1 MEQKIRLNL
10 IPTGPMPV
18 CYASQYDKKREIG
31 LVLFNGTRPLLFTD
45 ETLELDVRKSDS
57 HIVTIDVPTPEGT
70 NLAVFETTEQMC
82 AVAGSNECELRIKK
96 AGADIGSLN
105 FIMEIERSPM
115 ENGLQSDSEIRN
127 LATQIAAAATPV
139 VEEIAPPIIRDFL
152 ADDYYNKEAT
162 DELIQTIAANFAGE
176 YNEEDTYYNG
186 AFVIYENA
194 LYRCQAGETSGEFDP
209 EDWYLTNITAEM
221 KEDLQELE
229 GILRAL
235 ISNKMDKTNPTGS
248 GSFSFN
254 RRAGSTIGEKSV
266 AFAENSVASGNN
278 SFTAG
283 YGHVATNYGAFAEGS
298 GNEARGNCSHAEGRG
313 TKSTNNNTH
322 AEGGYTTASG
332 GTSHAEGW
340 ETTASGVCSHS
351 EGDTTTAS
359 GSNAHAEGGQTTA
372 SGNSSHSEGYN
383 TTASG
388 YVSHAEGYAT
398 EASATESHA
407 EGYGTKASRQGAHA
421 EGEFTKASGSFS
433 HAEGSYTEATHKD
446 QHVFGEYNIL
456 DDSQAEAS
464 RRGNY
469 VEIVGNGT
477 GSNNRSNARTL
488 DWQGNE
494 TIAGDLIFNGS
505 TSLTDEI
512 DRLDDK
518 IDDLPEPMVFKGTL
532 GVGGTI
538 QNLPAA
544 GASNEGYTYKVITEG
559 TYAGQAAKIG
569 DTFTCGKPEGSSLF
583 TWVLFSQGDTDTDT
597 WRGIK
602 VNGTEKIGSGIST
615 GDVDFVD
622 SDTIEWEYDSNGN
635 KIKPKTKN
643 IYTEAEVNEL
653 VEEAIYDILPSDT
666 ESGSI
671 ANFETDLALPL
682 KSAIFD
688 VNAIQDLHGQSGA
701 YPAGGG
707 KNLFDVDNAPVL
719 TGYIGS
725 QTFNSNNSA
734 ARTTY
739 VKISPSTTYTVQKI
753 LSERFVIATAEAI
766 PADGVAFTSR
776 IQNDTR
782 QSLTITS
789 GANDAYLWIF
799 CYLGTV
805 DTKTL
810 QEILNSIQV
819 EVGSTA
825 TAWAPYSNICPISGR
840 SEAEVGKSNGR
851 SDLAPFLRGLLQG
864 KYAFVEMNSLIWTYS
879 TYADVNY
886 FVTSTSLPNVKA
898 PAASGQTANAI
909 SNGYTNVAS
918 NGVTSPIFVSGT
930 MFIWTTGR
938 LFLRDTSYTDVT
950 TFVNSL
956 QGKYL
961 IYELATPETPTITQA
976 QFEMLCE
983 AFGTSG
989 EFTTIELGG
998 TYYGGRILQDKEGH
1012 RQLDVT
1018 HEILDLGEPSWSY
1031 STWGAGPVFSVYLP
1045 LAKEQPTAGEKGDIK
1060 CTIYKN
1066 ITSSEMYNDNPKYSI
1081 CLNRSNVRISNP
1093 DYTDRETF
1101 KTAMAGQ
1108 KLVYELATPITID
1121 LPDGEPITTAIGT
1134 NNIYADSGDT
1144 TVEFKESIN
1153 KKIAS
1158 LQALILNT

>member
-18 CYASQYDKKREIG
+18 CYASQYDKGRQIG
-31 LVLFNGTRPLLFTD
+31 LVLFNGTRPLLLTD

-176 YNEEDTYYNG
+176 YDEEETYYNG

-209 EDWYLTNITAEM
+209 EDWYLTNVTAEM

-254 RRAGSTIGEKSV
+254 RRAGSSIGEKSV

-359 GSNAHAEGGQTTA
+359 GSNAHAEGGSTTA
-372 SGNSSHSEGYN
+372 SGNASHAEGYN

-433 HAEGSYTEATHKD
+433 HAEGSYTEANHKD

-456 DDSQAEAS
+456 DDSQAEES
-464 RRGNY
+464 RRGNF

-494 TIAGDLIFNGS
+494 TIAGDLIFNEN
-505 TSLTDEI
+505 TSLTAEL
-512 DRLDDK
+512 DRLDDR
-518 IDDLPEPMVFKGTL
+518 IDDLPKPMVYKGTL
-532 GVGGTI
+532 GTGGTI
-538 QNLPAA
+538 TSLPPAT
-544 GASNEGYTYKVITEG
+544 ASKEGYTYKVITEG
-559 TYAGQAAKIG
+559 TYAGQAAKVG
-569 DTFTCGKPEGSSLF
+569 DTFTCSKPEGDLFF

-635 KIKPKTKN
+635 KLKPKTKN
-643 IYTEAEVNEL
+643 IYTEEEVNEL

-666 ESGSI
+666 ESGAI

-682 KSAIFD
+682 KSAIFNVD
-688 VNAIQDLHGQSGA
+688 AIQDLHGQSGA
-701 YPAGGG
+701 YPAGGSAQLWDEELEAG
-707 KNLFDVDNAPVL
+707 SIDNDTGGNTSYYPNRARSKNYIPTTPQTAYYFVSKNSVPVQVL
-719 TGYIGS
+719 GYDENQNYIGIVKSMATS
-725 QTFNSNNSA
+725 QSF
-734 ARTTY
+734 TTLANCY
-739 VKISPSTTYTVQKI
+739 FIRFKTTADYALPYKNDFSVNYPSTD
-753 LSERFVIATAEAI
+753 TA
-766 PADGVAFTSR
+766 
-776 IQNDTR
+776 
-782 QSLTITS
+782 
-789 GANDAYLWIF
+789 YH
-799 CYLGTV
+799 
-805 DTKTL
+805 
-810 QEILNSIQV
+810 
-819 EVGSTA
+819 
-825 TAWAPYSNICPISGR
+825 PYSNICLISGR
-840 SEAEVGKSNGR
+840 SEVRIEKHGGNIFNNETKENGKALVWTNGNTYNLANSIASDFITVKEGYKYTSNYK
-851 SDLAPFLRGLLQG
+851 LQWICYNKNKEYMG
-864 KYAFVEMNSLIWTYS
+864 NL
-879 TYADVNY
+879 
-886 FVTSTSLPNVKA
+886 
-898 PAASGQTANAI
+898 TAN
-909 SNGYTNVAS
+909 
-918 NGVTSPIFVSGT
+918 GVI
-930 MFIWTTGR
+930 
-938 LFLRDTSYTDVT
+938 
-950 TFVNSL
+950 
-956 QGKYL
+956 
-961 IYELATPETPTITQA
+961 IT
-976 QFEMLCE
+976 
-983 AFGTSG
+983 TSG
-989 EFTTIELGG
+989 NDHTGATIPSDKGIAFIRIGARSSENNNVDFTTLTNIAVSIGNSAIIEPYAGTTEIIQLGG

-1012 RQLDVT
+1012 RQLEVT

-1121 LPDGEPITTAIGT
+1121 LPNGEPITTAIGT

-1153 KKIAS
+1153 QKIAS

>member
-18 CYASQYDKKREIG
+18 CYASQYDKKRQIG

-70 NLAVFETTEQMC
+70 NLAIFETTEQMC

-176 YNEEDTYYNG
+176 YDEEETYYNG

-209 EDWYLTNITAEM
+209 EDWYQTNITAEM

-283 YGHVATNYGAFAEGS
+283 YGHVATNYAAFAEGS

-313 TKSTNNNTH
+313 TKATNNNSH
-322 AEGGYTTASG
+322 SEGGYTTASG

-372 SGNSSHSEGYN
+372 SGNASHAEGYN

-433 HAEGSYTEATHKD
+433 HAEGSYTEANHKD

-464 RRGNY
+464 RRGNF

-477 GSNNRSNARTL
+477 GSSNRSNARTL

-494 TIAGDLIFNGS
+494 TIAGDLIFNEN
-505 TSLTDEI
+505 TSLTAELN
-512 DRLDDK
+512 RLDDR
-518 IDDLPEPMVFKGTL
+518 IDDLPKPMVYKGTL
-532 GVGGTI
+532 GTGGTI
-538 QNLPAA
+538 TSLPPAT
-544 GASNEGYTYKVITEG
+544 ASKEGYTYKVITEG
-559 TYAGQAAKIG
+559 TYAGQAAKVG
-569 DTFTCGKPEGSSLF
+569 DTFTCSKPEGSLLF

-615 GDVDFVD
+615 GDVDLVD
-622 SDTIEWEYDSNGN
+622 SDNIEWEYDSNGN
-635 KIKPKTKN
+635 KLKPKTKN
-643 IYTEAEVNEL
+643 IYTEAEVDDL
-653 VEEAIYDILPSDT
+653 IEEAVYDILPSDT
-666 ESGSI
+666 ESGAI

-682 KSAIFD
+682 KSAIFNVD
-688 VNAIQDLHGQSGA
+688 SIQDLHGQSGA

-707 KNLFDVDNAPVL
+707 INQWDEEWELGGYSPNNGGYANYTDRIRGKNPIPV
-719 TGYIGS
+719 
-725 QTFNSNNSA
+725 QPE
-734 ARTTY
+734 TTY
-739 VKISPSTTYTVQKI
+739 RIRLGTTASCIINAYDTNGDFIDNILQPTVGTEGRTFTTPAACYFIKISFGTAYGTTYKNDISVNYPSTD
-753 LSERFVIATAEAI
+753 TA
-766 PADGVAFTSR
+766 
-776 IQNDTR
+776 
-782 QSLTITS
+782 
-789 GANDAYLWIF
+789 YH
-799 CYLGTV
+799 
-805 DTKTL
+805 
-810 QEILNSIQV
+810 
-819 EVGSTA
+819 
-825 TAWAPYSNICPISGR
+825 PYSNICPISGR
-840 SEAEVGKSNGR
+840 SEVDVGKSNGR

-864 KYAFVEMNSLIWTYS
+864 KYAFVEMNSLSWSYS

-886 FVTSTSLPNVKA
+886 FVTTFSLPNVKA

-918 NGVTSPIFVSGT
+918 NGVTSPVFVSGT

-961 IYELATPETPTITQA
+961 IYELETPETPTITQA

-998 TYYGGRILQDKEGH
+998 NYYGGRILQDKEGH
-1012 RQLDVT
+1012 RQFEVTHKAKTKLRDLGYWNYSASGNRFYINNISDVLQKTDWNKHIGMCDCYTEGRVGNNQGDDLAFGFYNASLYLRDTNYTDVT
-1018 HEILDLGEPSWSY
+1018 SWLN
-1031 STWGAGPVFSVYLP
+1031 AM
-1045 LAKEQPTAGEKGDIK
+1045 GD
-1060 CTIYKN
+1060 YY
-1066 ITSSEMYNDNPKYSI
+1066 IT
-1081 CLNRSNVRISNP
+1081 
-1093 DYTDRETF
+1093 
-1101 KTAMAGQ
+1101 
-1108 KLVYELATPITID
+1108 YELATPYTID

-1144 TVEFKESIN
+1144 AVEFKESIN
-1153 KKIAS
+1153 QKIAS